1 MKNCTIRRYFFLVAL
16 FFSFIHSVNAQYV
29 ATISEGGLAFSIS
42 ADYSYAVL
50 SASDCSANS
59 VVSIPSSLSYNAH
72 VIPVT
77 EIGDFAFRGSYLS
90 SISIPGTVTKV
101 GRNAF
106 YNCDSLSSVYLED
119 GDYPIVFSSVG
130 DECFG
135 NDDSSKK
142 CLSTLYIGRNIQ
154 YNTSRY
160 PFYSQQKLTNVT
172 FSDKV
177 TSIPEGLFYNCRGLV
192 SITLPSSLK
201 SIGNSAFSYCT
212 SLRSVNNFETNS
224 YLKSVPYYLFNGCS
238 SLSKAYIPKNA
249 TFIDD
254 HAFYACSSIESLYLP
269 ASIDTIGSNAFNGC
283 TSLSYVKI
291 EDSEKDLT
299 IYNLGSGDFEG
310 CPIETIIFGRNVAQM
325 TTAYHTFGNNPQLK
339 FVTFTKK
346 VTFLDDYLLYGD
358 SGIESITIPGSVEK
372 VGKYALDLCTGLK
385 HISFEQADTDLYFYC
400 NQSDGLKNNTVLES
414 VILNRGINLSNESNS
429 PFKNKPYLREV
440 ILGGSLHKLYGDIFS
455 GSNSVR
461 SITLDTDLTISG
473 SSYLFG
479 ELESLTTLNFGEH
492 CSKVSANLF
501 KSCTNLKDVYCFSKM
516 PAVLPANFFNG
527 LSVNVKVPDFCANTY
542 KGVDGWY
549 NKGNNFIYC
558 DKDYE
563 SVMTVDAFVNW
574 AASSDTLDRVSRLI
588 LTGNLTSNA
597 LWSSLKQMNQLSYL
611 DMSQVTCTSIPSSQF
626 ANCSLYTFVPPIAL
640 SSIGNSAFQGCTN
653 LKVDFDFNSREV
665 FIGDY
670 AFDGCKNLKATFD
683 FGDAVEYVKIGN
695 CSFRNCTNFNFPFSL
710 HSRFDIGSN
719 AFENCEHLTSITF
732 APTVA
737 SETNSTFGDFAF
749 MNTGI
754 TKMTVPTYVDKL
766 PVALWRGCDA
776 LASVILS
783 NSELGTANSVGI
795 FNTDGSLYQILPA
808 KISSSYTIPSS
819 ITAIGNY
826 AFADLEGMSSVTIPE
841 TVTSIG
847 ENAFANCAN
856 LTKVTVDVKNLR
868 YAPLPIPATAF
879 AGVYN
884 YATLYLNI
892 ADRTRVL
899 QTLKDYQAATG
910 WKSFKNTDT
919 PTAQF
924 VISVKSSVYGK
935 VTPSLRV
942 AETGKTVTLSA
953 IPNDGYTFVKYI
965 LTGATLNSD
974 GKSFV
979 MPSNDVT
986 VDAEFK
992 SSEPD
997 FYHITVDSCAN
1008 GNVEVSEQAAPDS
1021 EVSITFVPV
1030 EGYTLQSWTLNG
1042 EVQSI
1047 TAMKF
1052 TMPHKDVVISA
1063 AFAKIQS
1070 ALTIDSINT
1079 DGTIQAF
1086 INNDTV
1092 QGTSVKVNWH
1102 DEVKLEAQ
1110 PSVGYQFVM
1119 WNIGSSD
1126 SLVVDSLKN
1135 PITFLMPTSDVSVSA
1150 TFEKMTFSV
1159 AVDSAIVNGSVVAMP
1174 QIASPGDTVA
1184 LTIQPEQDYMLTS
1197 WTAGEGVIQ
1206 LGDSAFIM
1214 PLGDV
1219 IVSATFERVK
1229 HHVIVSDSIMNG
1241 TVEVIP
1247 SSVAVYGD
1255 TIVVK
1260 ANPESE
1266 LYYFTRWT
1274 IIDSNGVELALLPL
1288 EGDSTSFVMPT
1299 CDVHV
1304 SAQFEQYVFLITNV
1318 AENGSIHSEDSAV
1331 PTDTVPVTIV
1341 PAFDYELVN
1350 WSAGDDVTLVGDS
1363 AFVMPFHDV
1372 ELTASFTRIRHH
1384 VVVSDSIENGMVII
1398 SPDASAFVYGDTIK
1412 LVAETSDL
1420 YDFAGW
1426 QIEGLSETVSDS
1438 SAISFVMPTNDV
1450 YVSASFVKKIFA
1462 IKAISSEGGMIVVDS
1477 MASPRDTVRI
1487 ELIPM
1492 DDYRLV
1498 EWSAGDD
1505 VVLLGDSAF
1514 VMPFN
1519 EVTLSASFVRLEHQV
1534 KADAQGQGTIVEGY
1548 ATEAVFGDTITI
1560 VAKPDDGYRFDGW
1573 VSDDLADLPADS
1585 ILTFTMPANDVH
1597 VTAIFKVITYAI
1609 IKSDEMLGGTF
1620 EVMGGY
1626 DEAAAGDTIVL
1637 CAMADLGYDF
1647 DGWEIEGAEITYP
1660 LATTSFVMP
1669 AHPVTVK
1676 AIFKDATRISS
1687 LATDWSVVL
1696 ADNEIRVEG
1705 LQGSETVMVTSA
1717 SGALVFEAIGNSGSV
1732 HISTIDIESG
1742 TYILR
1747 VNQSIYKLFIH

>member
-1 MKNCTIRRYFFLVAL
+1 MNVEGVSYSVDLSKRTASLVKCISLTTTDVVIPDSVEYNAVKFPVETICESAYYGTSITSLSIPSTVTYIEKDAFYACSSLY
-16 FFSFIHSVNAQYV
+16 SVELRDGDSLLTFA
-29 ATISEGGLAFSIS
+29 
-42 ADYSYAVL
+42 
-50 SASDCSANS
+50 
-59 VVSIPSSLSYNAH
+59 PSSLSCFGQPSGVTSNFTQLKLGRNIYFTNANPFAYQRKLKY
-72 VIPVT
+72 VEVGPCVSSIPALAFSNDSSLDSIYISNNVK
-77 EIGDFAFRGSYLS
+77 EIGELAFDCCSSLRVLAGLDSNDYISYIRSYAFRG
-90 SISIPGTVTKV
+90 
-101 GRNAF
+101 
-106 YNCDSLSSVYLED
+106 C
-119 GDYPIVFSSVG
+119 
-130 DECFG
+130 
-135 NDDSSKK
+135 
-142 CLSTLYIGRNIQ
+142 
-154 YNTSRY
+154 
-160 PFYSQQKLTNVT
+160 
-172 FSDKV
+172 
-177 TSIPEGLFYNCRGLV
+177 
-192 SITLPSSLK
+192 SSLK
-201 SIGNSAFSYCT
+201 SIILPKHLSVIGDHAFTACESLQQISIPASVDTIMYCAFDGCLSLRNLIIEDGVNSLFIDNEADGGCFNLCPLEYIYFGRNITKKYTSPFPFAERPSIKHVAFSNSVTTIDNSLLCRSTSLEELTIPASVTKIGSYAFDGCT
-212 SLRSVNNFETNS
+212 SLRSVTFEPSPSPVTLNN
-224 YLKSVPYYLFNGCS
+224 
-238 SLSKAYIPKNA
+238 AYTTGFDDAN
-249 TFIDD
+249 IDD
-254 HAFYACSSIESLYLP
+254 LYLCRP
-269 ASIDTIGSNAFNGC
+269 IILTNQYGSPFAHGAMLKNVYLSDYAGNFQSGFFDENTSIHNVYLNTDV
-283 TSLSYVKI
+283 SLRSGTVLFDNLDGIENLYV
-291 EDSEKDLT
+291 
-299 IYNLGSGDFEG
+299 GD
-310 CPIETIIFGRNVAQM
+310 
-325 TTAYHTFGNNPQLK
+325 
-339 FVTFTKK
+339 K
-346 VTFLDDYLLYGD
+346 VTN
-358 SGIESITIPGSVEK
+358 IPPK
-372 VGKYALDLCTGLK
+372 MFCDCTHLT
-385 HISFEQADTDLYFYC
+385 HVYSEAVTPPTLA
-400 NQSDGLKNNTVLES
+400 SDN
-414 VILNRGINLSNESNS
+414 
-429 PFKNKPYLREV
+429 
-440 ILGGSLHKLYGDIFS
+440 
-455 GSNSVR
+455 
-461 SITLDTDLTISG
+461 
-473 SSYLFG
+473 
-479 ELESLTTLNFGEH
+479 
-492 CSKVSANLF
+492 
-501 KSCTNLKDVYCFSKM
+501 FSKQE
-516 PAVLPANFFNG
+516 LI
-527 LSVNVKVPDFCANTY
+527 VKVPDYCANSY
-542 KGVDGWY
+542 KLVESWY
-549 NKGNNFIYC
+549 NAGKNYIYC
-558 DKDYE
+558 DNDFE
-563 SVMTVDAFVNW
+563 FSISSDDFVDWVLNC
-574 AASSDTLDRVSRLI
+574 DTLDRVSRLT
-588 LTGNLTSNA
+588 LTGDVSSDDVWTTLKKLTH
-597 LWSSLKQMNQLSYL
+597 LSYL
-611 DMSQVTCTSIPSSQF
+611 DMSNAVCTSIPSNQF
-626 ANCSLYTFVPPIAL
+626 AHSLLYTFVPPATL
-640 SSIGNSAFQGCTN
+640 SSIGNNAFQGCVN
-653 LKVDFDFNSREV
+653 LQADFNFASGEV
-665 FIGDY
+665 SIGDY
-670 AFDGCKNLKATFD
+670 AFDGCSKMANTFAFSPD
-683 FGDAVEYVKIGN
+683 VVYVKIGQ
-695 CSFRNCTNFNFPFSL
+695 CAFRNCPNFGGTFTLS
-710 HSRFDIGSN
+710 SRFDIGAN
-719 AFENCEHLTSITF
+719 AFENCLKLTSVVF
-732 APTVA
+732 ASSVSDTTP
-737 SETNSTFGDFAF
+737 STFGDFAF

-754 TKMTVPTYVDKL
+754 TQMTLPAYVEKL
-766 PVALWRGCDA
+766 PLALWRGCDA
-776 LASVILS
+776 LSSVKFLNEDMGFTVTNTGIL
-783 NSELGTANSVGI
+783 NN
-795 FNTDGSLYQILPA
+795 DGSLYQILPA
-808 KISSSYTIPSS
+808 KIGPDYSIPSS
-819 ITAIGNY
+819 IRSIGAY
-826 AFADLEGMSSVTIPE
+826 AFADLQSLESIEILESVDA
-841 TVTSIG
+841 IG
-847 ENAFANCAN
+847 AGAFANCEN
-856 LTKVTVDVKNLR
+856 LKDVTLYINNLR
-868 YAPLPIPATAF
+868 YSPLSIPASTFSGIHAQ
-879 AGVYN
+879 A
-884 YATLYLNI
+884 ALYLNI
-892 ADRTRVL
+892 GDRTRVP
-899 QTLKDYQAATG
+899 QTVKAYNQATG
-910 WKSFKNTDT
+910 WSVFSNIDS
-919 PTAQF
+919 PAAQYN
-924 VISVKSSVYGK
+924 VKVKPSDYGK
-935 VTPSLRV
+935 VSALPRV
-942 AETGKTVTLSA
+942 AAAGETVTLSVT
-953 IPNDGYTFVKYI
+953 PNEGYVFVRY
-965 LTGATLNSD
+965 LLDGATLKTANT
-974 GKSFV
+974 FV
-979 MPSNDVT
+979 MPANDVT

-997 FYHITVDSCAN
+997 FYHIIVDSCAN

-1047 TAMKF
+1047 TAIKF
-1052 TMPHKDVVISA
+1052 TMPHKDVVIAA

-1079 DGTIQAF
+1079 EGTIQAF

-1135 PITFLMPTSDVSVSA
+1135 PITFLMPASDVSVSA

-1159 AVDSAIVNGSVVAMP
+1159 AVDSTIVNGSVVAMP

-1197 WTAGEGVIQ
+1197 WTAGEGVTQ

-1219 IVSATFERVK
+1219 IVTATFERVK

-1241 TVEVIP
+1241 SVEVMP

-1318 AENGSIHSEDSAV
+1318 AENGNIHSEDSAV

-1384 VVVSDSIENGMVII
+1384 VVVSDSIENGTVIV

-1585 ILTFTMPANDVH
+1585 ILTFSMPANDVH

-1696 ADNEIRVEG
+1696 AENEIRVEG

-1717 SGALVFEAIGNSGSV
+1717 AGALVFEAIGNSGSV